1 MRTFLQDVATDLFGK
16 LNGDFSKTA
25 IVFPNKRAGLFFNEY
40 LAKEPGGPMWAPV
53 YVSISDLFQKLS
65 PLKLGDSILLVSV
78 LYQIYKAQTGS
89 EETLDSFYPWGQLL
103 ISDFDDVDKNLV
115 DADRIFE
122 NLRDLKNEMNDLS
135 FLDEEQIK
143 ALEQFFQNFS
153 IEKHTVIK
161 EKFATS
167 WNKLKDIYHAYHSE
181 LEKKG
186 IAYEGMLYRS
196 VIEKLDFNDLPYDHY
211 VLVGFNVLNNVE
223 KRFFHI
229 LKESGKALFYWDYD
243 VYYTKLTEKVCNYE
257 AGDFI
262 QSNLKEFGN
271 EL

>member
-40 LAKEPGGPMWAPV
+40 LAKEAGGPMWAPV

-122 NLRDLKNEMNDLS
+122 NLRDLKNEMNDLD
-135 FLDEEQIK
+135 FLDEEQER
-143 ALEQFFQNFS
+143 ALQQFFENFS
-153 IEKHTVIK
+153 IEKQTEMK
-161 EKFATS
+161 KRFNTS
-167 WNKLKDIYHAYHSE
+167 WNRLKDIYHSYKDKLTE
-181 LEKKG
+181 MG
-186 IAYEGMLYRS
+186 IAYEGML
-196 VIEKLDFNDLPYDHY
+196 
-211 VLVGFNVLNNVE
+211 
-223 KRFFHI
+223 
-229 LKESGKALFYWDYD
+229 
-243 VYYTKLTEKVCNYE
+243 
-257 AGDFI
+257 
-262 QSNLKEFGN
+262 
-271 EL
+271 